1 MFASKSASAIV
12 RMTLVRTRNFSI
24 HHQIAGRK
32 RFYKVVDIVEISK
45 DNKKLYGITLDGKSL
60 KTPARNQLL
69 FENQALAICIA
80 NEWDSQTNKKLGIQ
94 PQTMPF
100 MSIAST
106 AIDNLAFDPLPA
118 QTTCLSFLPTDSLL
132 FWTAEDK
139 YLLTKQKDEFDPIIK
154 WFEKSFHL
162 ELNTSMI
169 MTSRI
174 QHSEKTTLT
183 VKKLI
188 DNLVRIILHILTH
201 KNYI

>member
-1 MFASKSASAIV
+1 
-12 RMTLVRTRNFSI
+12 
-24 HHQIAGRK
+24 
-32 RFYKVVDIVEISK
+32 
-45 DNKKLYGITLDGKSL
+45 
-60 KTPARNQLL
+60 
-69 FENQALAICIA
+69 
-80 NEWDSQTNKKLGIQ
+80 
-94 PQTMPF
+94 MPF

-106 AIDNLAFDPLPA
+106 EIDNLAFDPLPA

-154 WFEKSFHL
+154 WFEKTFHL

-201 KNYI
+201 KNYIQ